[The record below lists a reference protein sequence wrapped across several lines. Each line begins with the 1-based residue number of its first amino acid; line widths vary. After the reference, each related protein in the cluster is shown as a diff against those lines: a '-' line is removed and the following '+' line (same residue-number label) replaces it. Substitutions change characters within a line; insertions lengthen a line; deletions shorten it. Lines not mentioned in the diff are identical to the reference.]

1 VNSKGSSLNNNPI
14 ALYPTALRMATPMTV
29 ACRPRWNCQSA
40 ITPRSLCVFPS
51 WLEHSMSAVHGPGE
65 RISIAFNAKLA
76 MT

>member
-1 VNSKGSSLNNNPI
+1 
-14 ALYPTALRMATPMTV
+14 MATPMTV